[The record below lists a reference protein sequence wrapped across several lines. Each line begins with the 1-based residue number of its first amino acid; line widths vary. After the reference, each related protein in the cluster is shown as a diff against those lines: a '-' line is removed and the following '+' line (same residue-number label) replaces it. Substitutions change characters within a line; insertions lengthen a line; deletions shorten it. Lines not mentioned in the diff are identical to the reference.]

1 MGKPTD
7 GTHAGDIVWDTQI
20 PIFPKLQ
27 TPKYVMVNISG
38 LQPNPDYDGPVYPIA
53 YNGNSYP
60 IRIDCTGWHKF
71 RPGMGI
77 TWSVN
82 PDISFLL
89 YKPIDEELYPLP
101 AFMSE
106 VSNRPIFGGPN
117 TITKAMNYPYYGGQF
132 HVTWISLLGPH
143 SIWSQM
149 KAFGFDTDGKTK
161 LEMIAQENYEG
172 INRYARVSD
181 HTCIKITM
189 DKTYGQ
195 YWPYMNWQFFPAG
208 PELDVVM
215 YFQTTMNQTITPDP
229 ADFIFH
235 DIEFS
240 PTPAAVVEWITN
252 TVLSVKAYPTV
263 TPTALSYL
271 EYIPGVNPLTT
282 NTAYILSAWNQMY
295 LPA

>member
-1 MGKPTD
+1 
-7 GTHAGDIVWDTQI
+7 
-20 PIFPKLQ
+20 
-27 TPKYVMVNISG
+27 
-38 LQPNPDYDGPVYPIA
+38 
-53 YNGNSYP
+53 
-60 IRIDCTGWHKF
+60 
-71 RPGMGI
+71 
-77 TWSVN
+77 
-82 PDISFLL
+82 
-89 YKPIDEELYPLP
+89 
-101 AFMSE
+101 
-106 VSNRPIFGGPN
+106 
-117 TITKAMNYPYYGGQF
+117 
-132 HVTWISLLGPH
+132 
-143 SIWSQM
+143 
-149 KAFGFDTDGKTK
+149 
-161 LEMIAQENYEG
+161 
-172 INRYARVSD
+172 
-181 HTCIKITM
+181 M

-195 YWPYMNWQFFPAG
+195 YWPHMNWQFFPAG

-282 NTAYILSAWNQMY
+282 NTAYVLSAWNQMY